1 MYIEIFQYICSV
13 ISKTMKQMYDK
24 NETKAIAKKRYSFKK
39 GYLQVTL
46 SQKKG
51 S

>member
-1 MYIEIFQYICSV
+1 
-13 ISKTMKQMYDK
+13 MYDK

-46 SQKKG
+46 SQKKEVREMVLPLLKENANQMLKR
-51 S
+51 